1 MSNPITFLV
10 RVFEFVSEHSDF
22 LETKSAE
29 KEVASLVCAVEKKRE
44 FLKVEREKVEKK
56 KREDLKAS
64 KERGKS
70 DKRLK
75 EEKKSKAEDTN
86 KDKSTSR
93 VPNKGNGLDL
103 EKYSWTQS
111 LQEVNV
117 NVPVPNGT
125 KSRVLPLKFEI
136 QSSYYQTI
144 ILIFSHPFIYK
155 MERPML
161 ICLMSLLLNIA
172 VRSPWIPRMAM
183 KGQIWSGLSTDTKK
197 MSYAEMMTDDVQTSR
212 EERCFQLWINS
223 LGISTHVNNMFEDVR
238 NGWILLEVV
247 DNIFPRSVN
256 WKHAT
261 RPPIRMPFRKVE
273 NCNQVIKIGKQLRFS
288 LVNLAGNDIV
298 QENKKLILALLWQ
311 LMRFTMLQLLK
322 ILRSDSQG
330 KEITDADILK
340 WVNRKVKST
349 GRTSQIESFKAW
361 TEASSIPRA
370 LVSIIL
376 RLPRLKFTIVT
387 LGKDGCIMLEK
398 CVDDANAILAVSVS
412 LAVCNAGAAVKKIPL
427 YKVRFFS
434 THCLAGNKTLVLP
447 MLSFNVLLSIF
458 RITRIAFASCA
469 SSNMSIK

>member
-1 MSNPITFLV
+1 
-10 RVFEFVSEHSDF
+10 
-22 LETKSAE
+22 
-29 KEVASLVCAVEKKRE
+29 
-44 FLKVEREKVEKK
+44 
-56 KREDLKAS
+56 
-64 KERGKS
+64 
-70 DKRLK
+70 
-75 EEKKSKAEDTN
+75 
-86 KDKSTSR
+86 
-93 VPNKGNGLDL
+93 
-103 EKYSWTQS
+103 
-111 LQEVNV
+111 
-117 NVPVPNGT
+117 
-125 KSRVLPLKFEI
+125 
-136 QSSYYQTI
+136 
-144 ILIFSHPFIYK
+144 
-155 MERPML
+155 
-161 ICLMSLLLNIA
+161 
-172 VRSPWIPRMAM
+172 
-183 KGQIWSGLSTDTKK
+183 

-398 CVDDANAILAVSVS
+398 CVDDAVLVSPEISEVIHNQSNKLGSFSHGYTYSGHPAACAVAIEALNIYNLKLMLFWQYQYHLLSV
-412 LAVCNAGAAVKKIPL
+412 
-427 YKVRFFS
+427 
-434 THCLAGNKTLVLP
+434 TLV
-447 MLSFNVLLSIF
+447 
-458 RITRIAFASCA
+458 RQ
-469 SSNMSIK
+469 

>member
-1 MSNPITFLV
+1 MANSSLLYFFSIGLAGANGGTVHVGMSRQYEWRHGFVCVAVVNDDIVLSRHQQWCGTFDLSNFIAFLV

-22 LETKSAE
+22 LATKSAE
-29 KEVASLVCAVEKKRE
+29 KEIASLVCAVEKKRR
-44 FLKVEREKVEKK
+44 FLKAEREKAEKK

-75 EEKKSKAEDTN
+75 EEKEPKAEDT
-86 KDKSTSR
+86 KTLVLDPRICFGGTSR
-93 VPNKGNGLDL
+93 G
-103 EKYSWTQS
+103 EAYA
-111 LQEVNV
+111 
-117 NVPVPNGT
+117 
-125 KSRVLPLKFEI
+125 
-136 QSSYYQTI
+136 Y
-144 ILIFSHPFIYK
+144 
-155 MERPML
+155 
-161 ICLMSLLLNIA
+161 LLNA
-172 VRSPWIPRMAM
+172 LAPDHCSPVTLDTKDGNERANLVLDHAERMGCKRYLTPRDVAE
-183 KGQIWSGLSTDTKK
+183 DTKK

-223 LGISTHVNNMFEDVR
+223 LVISTHVNNMFEDVR

-298 QENKKLILALLWQ
+298 QANKKLILALLWQ

-322 ILRSDSQG
+322 IVRSHSQG

-349 GRTSQIESFKAW
+349 GRTSHIESFK
-361 TEASSIPRA
+361 
-370 LVSIIL
+370 
-376 RLPRLKFTIVT
+376 
-387 LGKDGCIMLEK
+387 LE
-398 CVDDANAILAVSVS
+398 ANAILAVSVS

-447 MLSFNVLLSIF
+447 VLSFNVINGGSHARNKLAMQTPHVIDAVQEWIECVAQ
-458 RITRIAFASCA
+458 ITS
-469 SSNMSIK
+469 

>member
-22 LETKSAE
+22 LETKSTE

-44 FLKVEREKVEKK
+44 FLKVEREKAEKK

-111 LQEVNV
+111 LQELLTNHY
-117 NVPVPNGT
+117 PNFFT
-125 KSRVLPLKFEI
+125 P
-136 QSSYYQTI
+136 
-144 ILIFSHPFIYK
+144 IYLQDG
-155 MERPML
+155 EAYAY
-161 ICLMSLLLNIA
+161 LLNVLA
-172 VRSPWIPRMAM
+172 PEHCSPVTLDTKDGNERANLVLDHAERMGCKRYLTPRDVAE
-183 KGQIWSGLSTDTKK
+183 DTKK

-398 CVDDANAILAVSVS
+398 CVDDVSVS

-427 YKVRFFS
+427 YKHIAWLETRLWYYLCFHS
-434 THCLAGNKTLVLP
+434 
-447 MLSFNVLLSIF
+447 MLSMEAHMQEIS
-458 RITRIAFASCA
+458 
-469 SSNMSIK
+469 

>member
-1 MSNPITFLV
+1 
-10 RVFEFVSEHSDF
+10 
-22 LETKSAE
+22 
-29 KEVASLVCAVEKKRE
+29 
-44 FLKVEREKVEKK
+44 
-56 KREDLKAS
+56 
-64 KERGKS
+64 
-70 DKRLK
+70 
-75 EEKKSKAEDTN
+75 
-86 KDKSTSR
+86 
-93 VPNKGNGLDL
+93 
-103 EKYSWTQS
+103 
-111 LQEVNV
+111 
-117 NVPVPNGT
+117 
-125 KSRVLPLKFEI
+125 
-136 QSSYYQTI
+136 
-144 ILIFSHPFIYK
+144 
-155 MERPML
+155 
-161 ICLMSLLLNIA
+161 
-172 VRSPWIPRMAM
+172 
-183 KGQIWSGLSTDTKK
+183 

-349 GRTSQIESFKAW
+349 GRTSQIESFK
-361 TEASSIPRA
+361 
-370 LVSIIL
+370 
-376 RLPRLKFTIVT
+376 
-387 LGKDGCIMLEK
+387 LE
-398 CVDDANAILAVSVS
+398 ANAILAVSVS

-427 YKVRFFS
+427 YKHIAWLETRLWYYLCFHS
-434 THCLAGNKTLVLP
+434 
-447 MLSFNVLLSIF
+447 MLSMEAHMQEIS
-458 RITRIAFASCA
+458 
-469 SSNMSIK
+469 

>member
-1 MSNPITFLV
+1 
-10 RVFEFVSEHSDF
+10 
-22 LETKSAE
+22 
-29 KEVASLVCAVEKKRE
+29 
-44 FLKVEREKVEKK
+44 
-56 KREDLKAS
+56 
-64 KERGKS
+64 
-70 DKRLK
+70 
-75 EEKKSKAEDTN
+75 
-86 KDKSTSR
+86 
-93 VPNKGNGLDL
+93 
-103 EKYSWTQS
+103 
-111 LQEVNV
+111 
-117 NVPVPNGT
+117 
-125 KSRVLPLKFEI
+125 
-136 QSSYYQTI
+136 
-144 ILIFSHPFIYK
+144 
-155 MERPML
+155 
-161 ICLMSLLLNIA
+161 
-172 VRSPWIPRMAM
+172 
-183 KGQIWSGLSTDTKK
+183 

-273 NCNQVIKIGKQLRFS
+273 NCNQVIKI
-288 LVNLAGNDIV
+288 
-298 QENKKLILALLWQ
+298 ALLWQ

-398 CVDDANAILAVSVS
+398 CVDDAVLVSPEISEVIHNQSNKLGSFSHGYTYSGHPAACAVAIEALNIYNLKLMLFWQYQYHLLSV
-412 LAVCNAGAAVKKIPL
+412 
-427 YKVRFFS
+427 
-434 THCLAGNKTLVLP
+434 TLV
-447 MLSFNVLLSIF
+447 
-458 RITRIAFASCA
+458 RQ
-469 SSNMSIK
+469 

>member
-1 MSNPITFLV
+1 
-10 RVFEFVSEHSDF
+10 
-22 LETKSAE
+22 
-29 KEVASLVCAVEKKRE
+29 
-44 FLKVEREKVEKK
+44 
-56 KREDLKAS
+56 
-64 KERGKS
+64 
-70 DKRLK
+70 
-75 EEKKSKAEDTN
+75 
-86 KDKSTSR
+86 
-93 VPNKGNGLDL
+93 
-103 EKYSWTQS
+103 
-111 LQEVNV
+111 
-117 NVPVPNGT
+117 
-125 KSRVLPLKFEI
+125 
-136 QSSYYQTI
+136 
-144 ILIFSHPFIYK
+144 
-155 MERPML
+155 
-161 ICLMSLLLNIA
+161 
-172 VRSPWIPRMAM
+172 
-183 KGQIWSGLSTDTKK
+183 

-273 NCNQVIKIGKQLRFS
+273 NCNQVIKI
-288 LVNLAGNDIV
+288 
-298 QENKKLILALLWQ
+298 ALLWQ

-387 LGKDGCIMLEK
+387 LRKDGCIMLEK
-398 CVDDANAILAVSVS
+398 CVDDGKNTF
-412 LAVCNAGAAVKKIPL
+412 PP
-427 YKVRFFS
+427 
-434 THCLAGNKTLVLP
+434 LVLA
-447 MLSFNVLLSIF
+447 LSS
-458 RITRIAFASCA
+458 
-469 SSNMSIK
+469 